1 MTSDAD
7 ALNIVRDDVLEHHD
21 LVDLGPGAVE
31 GDRLEAEAIEE
42 GVGKRE
48 RVDLVQD
55 IAAELDDRELSGL
68 VRWRG
73 C

>member
-1 MTSDAD
+1 
-7 ALNIVRDDVLEHHD
+7 VEDDQ
-21 LVDLGPGAVE
+21 
-31 GDRLEAEAIEE
+31 LEADAIEE

-48 RVDLVQD
+48 LVDLVQD